1 MPRPRDQVGALP
13 WRRGPG
19 LQVLLITSR
28 ETGRWLIPKGW
39 PMAGLSDAEAAARE
53 AAEEAGVE
61 GRIGEEALGAYAYVK
76 FAKSGEGFAC
86 KVQVFPLEVERTL
99 ASWREMGQRRL
110 WWTSPEEAADSVLER
125 GLSRL
130 IRRFA
135 KGSSTARS

>member
-1 MPRPRDQVGALP
+1 
-13 WRRGPG
+13 
-19 LQVLLITSR
+19 
-28 ETGRWLIPKGW
+28 
-39 PMAGLSDAEAAARE
+39 MAGLSDAEAAARE